1 MRLRGEDTYRMAKYN
16 IELRTQDRVW
26 DTFSFEK
33 DDIRA
38 LRIEMAQFVGTLLKD
53 HAEQV
58 WEDQDWRVDVTDERG
73 LILFVMHISATD
85 TAATMPL
92 RR

>member
-1 MRLRGEDTYRMAKYN
+1 MAKYN
-16 IELRTQDRVW
+16 IELRTQHRVW
-26 DTFSFEK
+26 ETLSVDTS
-33 DDIRA
+33 DVGA
-38 LRIEMAQFVGTLLKD
+38 LRIEMAKFVGELLQD
-53 HAEQV
+53 HAGKV

-73 LILFVMHISATD
+73 LILFVMHISTSD